1 MAAVCCAGDWLLTC
15 SSQYLVAVNIRQ
27 SREPFVF
34 DCSKAEQKP
43 TETEAEN
50 KSDGGGSEEKGS
62 DRILAC
68 TISTSGNYAA
78 LTDDN
83 KRLILF
89 RTQPS
94 WQCISTRWVV
104 RRCTSLMFSQAE
116 DELFVADKSGDVYSF
131 SVLEPQKQGEL
142 KLGHLSMLLAITLS
156 PDDKYIITADRDE
169 KIRVS
174 LRQSPYNIQAFCLGH
189 TEFVSTL
196 FVPTG
201 HPEWLL
207 SGSGDGTLKL
217 WHYETG
223 RRLQSINMKQL
234 GFSQSSETDA
244 EKPQRFA
251 VSRIISSPNGRHVAV
266 QCERFPSIQLFEVKD
281 GSEELLIPT
290 EKLTLPHAPWDMAF
304 DSEGRLWVLLQ
315 NKDVTVLLYT
325 YSQDCWKQIDSE
337 SADLQRVEEALSTQW
352 DFFKDSVGVESRFQ
366 HLYKVNF
373 DNMASYLQKKQ
384 ERLQQQDQKEGKKRT
399 GGNGSQS
406 NGAAKKSK
414 NERKREAVPSNCS

>member
-1 MAAVCCAGDWLLTC
+1 MAAVCCAGDWLLTS
-15 SSQYLVAVNIRQ
+15 SSQYLVAVNARQ

-34 DCSKAEQKP
+34 DCTKAEQKP
-43 TETEAEN
+43 KEAEAEN

-68 TISTSGNYAA
+68 TVSASGKYAA

-83 KRLILF
+83 KRLVLF
-89 RTQPS
+89 CTQPS

-104 RRCTSLMFSQAE
+104 RRCTSLAFSQTE

-131 SVLEPQKQGEL
+131 SILEPQKAGEL

-174 LRQSPYNIQAFCLGH
+174 LRRSPYNIQAFCLGH

-196 FVPTG
+196 FVPDG

-207 SGSGDGTLKL
+207 SGSGDCTLKL

-223 RRLQSINMKQL
+223 RRLQSFNLKQL
-234 GFSQSSETDA
+234 GFSQSSDTDT

-251 VSRIISSPNGRHVAV
+251 VSRIASSPDGRHVAV
-266 QCERFPSIQLFEVKD
+266 QCERFPSIQMFEVKD
-281 GSEELLIPT
+281 GSEELLTPT

-304 DSEGRLWVLLQ
+304 DSQGRLWVLLQ
-315 NKDVTVLLYT
+315 NKDTNVLLYT
-325 YSQDCWKQIDSE
+325 YSQDCWKVDTE
-337 SADLQRVEEALSTQW
+337 GTDLQRVAEALSNQW
-352 DFFKDSVGVESRFQ
+352 DVFKDSVGVDSRFQ

-384 ERLQQQDQKEGKKRT
+384 ERLQQQDQKGGKKRT
-399 GGNGSQS
+399 GGNGPQS

-414 NERKREAVPSNCS
+414 NESQREAVPPNCS

>member
-1 MAAVCCAGDWLLTC
+1 MAALCCSGDWLLTSC
-15 SSQYLVAVNIRQ
+15 SQYLIAVNIRE
-27 SREPFVF
+27 SREAFVF
-34 DCSKAEQKP
+34 DCAKAEQEPK
-43 TETEAEN
+43 EAEAEN

-68 TISTSGNYAA
+68 TISASGKYAA

-89 RTQPS
+89 CTQPS

-104 RRCTSLMFSQAE
+104 RRCTSLVFSQAE

-142 KLGHLSMLLAITLS
+142 KLGHLSMLLSITLS

-174 LRQSPYNIQAFCLGH
+174 LRRSPYNIQAFCLGH
-189 TEFVSTL
+189 KEFVSAL
-196 FVPTG
+196 LVPAG

-223 RRLQSINMKQL
+223 RRLQSFDLKQL
-234 GFSQSSETDA
+234 GFSQSSETET

-251 VSRIISSPNGRHVAV
+251 VSQIISSPDGRHVAA
-266 QCERFPSIQLFEVKD
+266 QCERSPCIQLFEVED
-281 GSEELLIPT
+281 GSMGLLTPT
-290 EKLTLPHAPWDMAF
+290 KKLALPHAPWDMTF
-304 DSEGRLWVLLQ
+304 DHQGRLWVLLQ
-315 NKDVTVLLYT
+315 NKDTSVLLYT
-325 YSQDCWKQIDSE
+325 HSQEHWQNDSE
-337 SADLQRVEEALSTQW
+337 SADLQRVTEALHTQW
-352 DFFKDSVGVESRFQ
+352 DVFKDSVGADSCFK

-384 ERLQQQDQKEGKKRT
+384 ERLQQQGQKEGKKRT
-399 GGNGSQS
+399 GGNGLQS

-414 NERKREAVPSNCS
+414 KENKSEPVPPNCS